1 MGRPLM
7 PHQRHVVD
15 VGLEVQ
21 SEAAGD
27 PSPGEWAYSDVD
39 LTIQRRGGKTSI
51 IAPVTA
57 HRAERVER
65 ALILMTAQKRDKA
78 KKRWLEVTE
87 DILRSPLRDDV
98 RRKIGNMNEELRWK
112 RTGSTLGLFAPKEDE
127 THGDTLHLIW
137 LDELWAFTDAMRAAI
152 QAGYVPAFATTDGQ
166 AWKMSTQGTAE
177 SDWLNSVTKAGRASV
192 KAGRRRGTA
201 FFEWSL
207 PDEPYGVKLQDL
219 EDEQLVQACIDWHPA
234 ICHFP
239 GCPGPRGAHGLVI
252 PCPHGFTVR
261 PAALWQAFDV
271 IGRKRA
277 EFIRAYGNRASDDL
291 SKSWAMVS
299 ETTFLGAQDERP
311 IPADASVSLGVAV
324 DEDSADAGVSAGWRD
339 PAGVMHTELV
349 KSDALGMGHRL
360 GTRWVPGFVTALAE
374 RQRPRAVAVTNVG
387 PGRDIADQLEKPLE
401 DLGIALVKVSQAD
414 LSAASVRHV
423 DEMSM
428 EPRPRWRWAF
438 AQEVYDA
445 AQDAVEGRGRV
456 WSKGPEG
463 GPVSAVLS
471 HTLAGWA
478 HDHAPEPVKQ
488 TSFWMG

>member
-1 MGRPLM
+1 
-7 PHQRHVVD
+7 
-15 VGLEVQ
+15 
-21 SEAAGD
+21 
-27 PSPGEWAYSDVD
+27 
-39 LTIQRRGGKTSI
+39 
-51 IAPVTA
+51 
-57 HRAERVER
+57 
-65 ALILMTAQKRDKA
+65 
-78 KKRWLEVTE
+78 
-87 DILRSPLRDDV
+87 
-98 RRKIGNMNEELRWK
+98 
-112 RTGSTLGLFAPKEDE
+112 
-127 THGDTLHLIW
+127 
-137 LDELWAFTDAMRAAI
+137 
-152 QAGYVPAFATTDGQ
+152 
-166 AWKMSTQGTAE
+166 
-177 SDWLNSVTKAGRASV
+177 
-192 KAGRRRGTA
+192 
-201 FFEWSL
+201 
-207 PDEPYGVKLQDL
+207 
-219 EDEQLVQACIDWHPA
+219 
-234 ICHFP
+234 
-239 GCPGPRGAHGLVI
+239 
-252 PCPHGFTVR
+252 
-261 PAALWQAFDV
+261 
-271 IGRKRA
+271 
-277 EFIRAYGNRASDDL
+277 
-291 SKSWAMVS
+291 
-299 ETTFLGAQDERP
+299 
-311 IPADASVSLGVAV
+311 VSLGVAV

-414 LSAASVRHV
+414 LSAASIRHV